1 MQSLTFLGS
10 LEGHRN
16 WVTAISVPSDPSSSN
31 IVSSSRDKTIIL
43 WDLNHS
49 TANIGIA
56 RRILRGHTHY
66 VEAVEISSNGQFC
79 ISGSWDCTL
88 RLWDLNSGRTHKLFS
103 GHSKD
108 VLSVAFSP
116 DNKKIISGSRDK
128 TIRLWN
134 TLGECKFVINAG
146 EGDAKWVSCVGFSP
160 TNDPR
165 ACDPFIFCGWDKLVK
180 FWNLADS
187 KLKYD
192 LKGHEGYVNTV
203 AVSIDASLC
212 ASGGKDGKVRLW
224 DLQEAKEM
232 FRLEAGAA
240 INSLCFAPN
249 RYWLCAGTQTS
260 IKIWDLESK
269 NVIEDIFITDYV
281 SRSPKSMRHFC
292 TCLHWSGDGTTLFAG
307 YTDGIIRVY
316 SVGGKMSR

>member
-1 MQSLTFLGS
+1 MRSITLLGS
-10 LEGHRN
+10 LEGHSN
-16 WVTAISVPSDPSSSN
+16 WVTAISIPSDLSSSN

-49 TANIGIA
+49 AANIGTA
-56 RRILRGHTHY
+56 RKVLRGHKHF

-134 TLGECKFVINAG
+134 TLGECKFVIDAG
-146 EGDAKWVSCVGFSP
+146 EGIAKWVSCVGFSP

-165 ACDPFIFCGWDKLVK
+165 ACDPFIFCGWDKVVK

-187 KLKYD
+187 NLICELSD
-192 LKGHEGYVNTV
+192 HKGYINTV
-203 AVSIDASLC
+203 TVSIDVSLC
-212 ASGGKDGKVRLW
+212 ASGGKDGTVILW
-224 DLQEAKEM
+224 DLQEGKKLFDLKASDT
-232 FRLEAGAA
+232 

-260 IKIWDLESK
+260 IKIWDLE
-269 NVIEDIFITDYV
+269 
-281 SRSPKSMRHFC
+281 RSC
-292 TCLHWSGDGTTLFAG
+292 
-307 YTDGIIRVY
+307 
-316 SVGGKMSR
+316 